1 MESKIW
7 YLKNADPFSWMNED
21 QLKDLAAG
29 SRMEQCERGHRFY
42 WTDELSDSVYLIK
55 KGRIRLSRTSPEGRE
70 VTLDLLG
77 PGEIFGELSLSGEE
91 QRNHTA
97 EAVEPS
103 LVCIFSRQTFTEA
116 LQRYPELAF
125 RMIKLIGFRFRELES
140 RLQDLAFQSVAQRV
154 RTTLRRLADKHG
166 LSGPNR
172 TTRIPITQKDLA
184 FLIGASREAVA
195 EELAKLKQ
203 QGLLQT
209 SYRSILLQPQ
219 LLLDPVGRPEL

>member
-1 MESKIW
+1 MKSKIW
-7 YLKNADPFSWMNED
+7 YLKHADPFSWMNED
-21 QLKDLAAG
+21 QLKELAAI
-29 SRMEQCERGHRFY
+29 SRMEHCAKDHRFY

-55 KGRIRLSRTSPEGRE
+55 EGRIKLSRSNADGRE

-77 PGEIFGELSLSGEE
+77 PGEIFGELSLSGEG

-103 LVCIFSRQTFTEA
+103 LVCIFSRQKFTEA
-116 LQRYPELAF
+116 LKRHPELTF

-140 RLQDLAFQSVAQRV
+140 RLEDLAFQSVSQRV
-154 RTTLRRLADKHG
+154 RSTLRRLAEKHG
-166 LSGPNR
+166 IPGPDSTRLS
-172 TTRIPITQKDLA
+172 ITQKDLA

-195 EELAKLKQ
+195 EELAHLKQ

-209 SYRSILLQPQ
+209 SYRSLLLKPQ
-219 LLLDPVGRPEL
+219 LLFGSKN